1 MNTFR
6 LLAAVFVLGAS
17 AVAAHAFEADFAAP
31 PPRAIAIGEIEIG
44 DALAAKVDEYGDR
57 DVEQLVQIL
66 RGDLEREL
74 GRIGRLADSGA
85 ADAVLNVIIED
96 AMPNRP
102 TAQQQMGATRPVDPR
117 GTRETRSPR
126 PLDPRSVFIGGAEV
140 SATLV
145 DSGGSALGNFAYE
158 WQTRP
163 DISRSEY
170 AVTWTDARRTF
181 GKFATRLADAVAAEG
196 G

>member
-1 MNTFR
+1 MNTIR
-6 LLAAVFVLGAS
+6 LLAPVLVLGLS
-17 AVAAHAFEADFAAP
+17 AVAAHAFEAEFDAP
-31 PPRAIAIGEIEIG
+31 PPRAIAIGEIVIG
-44 DALAAKVDEYGDR
+44 DKLAAKVDEYGDR

-66 RGDLEREL
+66 RGDLQREL

-85 ADAVLNVIIED
+85 ADAVLNVVIED

-102 TAQQQMGATRPVDPR
+102 TAQQESGRTRPMDPR
-117 GTRETRSPR
+117 SARVTRSPR

-145 DSGGSALGNFAYE
+145 DTGGSALGHFAYE

-181 GKFATRLADAVAAEG
+181 GRFASRLADAVAAEG
-196 G
+196 S

>member
-1 MNTFR
+1 MKYLCPLVMILT
-6 LLAAVFVLGAS
+6 LGGFAP
-17 AVAAHAFEADFAAP
+17 AAHAFEAEFKSAP
-31 PPRAIAIGEIEIG
+31 PRTIAIGEITVG
-44 DALAAKVDEYGDR
+44 DALAVKVDEYGER
-57 DVEQLVQIL
+57 EVANLVEAL

-74 GRIGRLADSGA
+74 GRIGRLADEGA
-85 ADAVLNVIIED
+85 ADAVLSVVIED

-102 TAQQQMGATRPVDPR
+102 TPQQQMGATRPVDPR
-117 GTRETRSPR
+117 SGKATRSPR
-126 PLDPRSVFIGGAEV
+126 PLDPRSVFLGGARV

-145 DSGGSALGNFAYE
+145 AADGSAVGRFE
-158 WQTRP
+158 DSWQTRP

-181 GKFATRLADAVAAEG
+181 DRFASGFAKAVVAEG